1 MKTYLKFFL
10 AIIICS
16 NCSLLYSEELIIG
29 EEKISPGI
37 NIIFEGAIKDSVE
50 PKEFYLK
57 ENDSDIHIEA
67 LVTWSSDGPIGS
79 VEGGFIPYL
88 KIQIKII
95 NQSTKKEG
103 VYNLIP
109 HLNMSDNFHYA
120 NNLKLPGGKDD
131 NYTIVFTISPPARGD
146 VGFHYDWMQK
156 VNNNLISKE
165 IFIYKN
171 QNFKRIV
178 NLKRR

>member
-1 MKTYLKFFL
+1 
-10 AIIICS
+10 
-16 NCSLLYSEELIIG
+16 
-29 EEKISPGI
+29 
-37 NIIFEGAIKDSVE
+37 
-50 PKEFYLK
+50 
-57 ENDSDIHIEA
+57 
-67 LVTWSSDGPIGS
+67 
-79 VEGGFIPYL
+79 
-88 KIQIKII
+88 
-95 NQSTKKEG
+95 
-103 VYNLIP
+103 
-109 HLNMSDNFHYA
+109 MSDNFHYA

-165 IFIYKN
+165 IFIYKD